1 MEIGKISIEGNIY
14 NCIIIYSCMYGENNR
29 MISTS
34 IVYVNHSIMEVRE
47 SIVDGKGNTSLLL
60 VKYCEIP
67 DYDKILERIE

>member
-14 NCIIIYSCMYGENNR
+14 NC
-29 MISTS
+29 
-34 IVYVNHSIMEVRE
+34 IMEVRE